1 MAERVGLVGLG
12 LMGHA
17 MSKNMLAA
25 GFAVQGFDLAA
36 DRVALFEEMGGEAVG
51 SPAEAARG
59 VDTVILSL
67 PNSDIVRA
75 VVTGPDGVL
84 EGASEGLVIVD
95 TTTSRPE
102 DSAAM
107 AEELAPRGYRFLDAA
122 VSGTSVMAEEKD
134 LIVIAGGEAEDFE
147 TAREVMGGFS
157 RAAYYMGPSGSGA
170 LTKLI
175 INLVLMGNRFALME
189 GMLLGM
195 KAGVDE
201 SRLLSVLKDGAS
213 GSKTMDQKGQK
224 LIDGEYTPQGALWV
238 ATKDSGLMM
247 EQGRKHGTPMFLA
260 TLYNQLATSQAR
272 MGDDT
277 LDSSSVFEMLREMAG
292 MERRV

>member
-36 DRVALFEEMGGEAVG
+36 DRVALFEEMGGEVVG
-51 SPAEAARG
+51 SAAEAARG
-59 VDTVILSL
+59 VDTVVLSL

-102 DSAAM
+102 DSATI
-107 AEELAPRGYRFLDAA
+107 AEELAARGIRFVDAA

-134 LIVIAGGEAEDFE
+134 LIVIAGGQAEDFE
-147 TAREVMGGFS
+147 AAREVMGGFS
-157 RAAYYMGPSGSGA
+157 RAAHYMGPSGSGA

-201 SRLLSVLKDGAS
+201 NRLLSVLKDGAS

-247 EQGRKHGTPMFLA
+247 EQGRKHGTPMFMA

-292 MERRV
+292 LERRV

>member
-17 MSKNMLAA
+17 ISKNMLAA
-25 GFAVQGFDLAA
+25 DFGVQGFDVAA
-36 DRVALFEEMGGEAVG
+36 DRVALFQEMGGVVVG

-59 VDTVILSL
+59 VGTVVLSL
-67 PNSDIVRA
+67 PNSDIVRE
-75 VVTGPDGVL
+75 VVLGADGVA

-102 DSAAM
+102 DSASIAK
-107 AEELAPRGYRFLDAA
+107 ELAPRGIRFVDAA

-134 LIVIAGGEAEDFE
+134 LIVIAGGAAEDFE
-147 TAREVMGGFS
+147 AAREVMGGFS
-157 RAAYYMGPSGSGA
+157 RAAYYMGASGSGA

-201 SRLLSVLKDGAS
+201 QRLLSVLKDGAS

-224 LIDGEYTPQGALWV
+224 LIDGDYTPQGALWV
-238 ATKDSGLMM
+238 STKDSGLMM
-247 EQGRKHGTPMFLA
+247 EQGRKYGTPMFMT
-260 TLYNQLATSQAR
+260 TLYNQLANCQAR
-272 MGDDT
+272 IGDDT
-277 LDSSSVFEMLREMAG
+277 LDSASVFEMLREMAG
-292 MERRV
+292 LERRV